1 MPAMW
6 MGPFA
11 RWTPPR
17 AIAIAATGAALV
29 GAAGP
34 ARAEDA
40 PLVAPLTTDD
50 ALALDRG
57 EVVKRP
63 FDPDLPGGVHVG
75 GLSYA
80 VIAAEPADVWRAL
93 LDVTSYRTML
103 PLTMEAREVGRAGD
117 ERWVV
122 LRHGV
127 RWASIEY
134 TAHVVP
140 GPDRTV
146 RFWLD
151 PRHPHEVDDAWGFFR
166 VEPWPGGR
174 TLLAYGAVVDLGGG
188 FAGLFFKEK
197 IRRHALE
204 TPRLVRR
211 FVEAHRAPAGVAVAP
226 RVPLAP

>member
-1 MPAMW
+1 MRPL
-6 MGPFA
+6 A
-11 RWTPPR
+11 RSAPPR
-17 AIAIAATGAALV
+17 AVAIALLGAA
-29 GAAGP
+29 AALAP
-34 ARAEDA
+34 ASARAEPA
-40 PLVAPLTTDD
+40 PLVPPLSADD

-63 FDPDLPGGVHVG
+63 FDPDLPGGVLVG

-80 VIAAEPADVWRAL
+80 VIAADPADVWRAL
-93 LDVTSYRTML
+93 LDVTSYRSLL
-103 PLTMEAREVGRAGD
+103 PLTMEAREVARRGD

-127 RWASIEY
+127 RWASVEY

-151 PRHPHEVDDAWGFFR
+151 PTHPHEVDDAWGFFR

-174 TLLAYGAVVDLGGG
+174 ALLSYGAVVDLGGG
-188 FAGLFFKEK
+188 FAGLLFKEK

-211 FVEAHRAPAGVAVAP
+211 YVEQRRAPAALAAAP